1 MKNLKRIFSLALAGT
16 MLAGMLTVG
25 ASAADF
31 TDADSIKNSEAVDTM
46 VALNIINGKDDG
58 SFAPEATVT
67 RAEMAKIICV
77 MLNGGS
83 EPALTA
89 SASNAKFTDIGGHWA
104 QKYIEYCV
112 SQNVIAGRGD
122 GTFAPDATVTGT
134 EAAKMALTALGYN
147 SEVFKF
153 TGIDWQVNVN
163 AAANAPSANLYE
175 GLRNINP
182 GEGLSRDNAA
192 QMLYNALDANVVE
205 ISYNITSNGVETG
218 YVISDSKTM
227 MTEKFGAIKVEGI
240 VTGNEIVT
248 IGQATAEDEGETRI
262 KITDVE
268 DGNSLKLEKDN
279 LIVVKTSTDT
289 DVLGRTVSVYLKNAK
304 SSGGAYQVMGSVVPT
319 GADKVVTNTSGKD
332 LEELADDNKLTITG
346 VKVNPNYGTEAE
358 QADAAPKAGDTT
370 IMIDNDGDKKADYIF
385 VVSYTV
391 NQINKISTKNETV
404 SFTGIAGAK
413 DFEDVVGYE
422 DVAEDDIVLVTVIAG
437 KYYITS
443 PTTVEGEM
451 TEYKQ
456 DSKKTKATKLTI
468 EGTVYDVSEATINRT
483 NDELVAAS
491 TLNTENAL
499 DTEAVFY
506 IDGNGR
512 VVARGEA
519 KETASQYAISWGGD
533 SGSKISNQQVK
544 LTLEDGTTKVYT
556 LSSTTE
562 NSLRLKNGTDG
573 AKFEVRGSAGTYTGE
588 HDAVGTL
595 VSYTI
600 LSNGNV
606 RLKLAGEAANDS
618 TFEKGKTMVGSTA
631 STNSTVFFHVD
642 MDGADV
648 DEVNVYVGYKNA
660 PSVDESTRVTL
671 AKNAKGDRVAAV
683 MFVDPDSEDTAKVAD
698 HLYLKSVDAV
708 ATDYTRATAVL
719 AGSEDEVT
727 IRLDNDDN
735 DIYTIDADVYLY
747 TVNSDDRYVL
757 TAATEDDA
765 WYKTGTLTSV
775 SSDTV
780 VIGGEEFYINDKTV
794 EVDDTEDEDGII
806 EEGATVKMVID
817 TDTDE
822 VLMIIITAPAKD

>member
-31 TDADSIKNSEAVDTM
+31 TDADSIKNNEAVDTM

-58 SFAPEATVT
+58 SFDPEAVVT
-67 RAEMAKIICV
+67 RAEMAKMITV
-77 MLNGGS
+77 ALNGGKDPVLGTS
-83 EPALTA
+83 STP
-89 SASNAKFTDIGGHWA
+89 KFTDIGGHWA

-147 SEVFKF
+147 SEVFNF
-153 TGIDWQVNVN
+153 TGIDWEVNVN

-205 ISYNITSNGVETG
+205 ISYNITSGVETG
-218 YVISDSKTM
+218 YVISDKKTM
-227 MTEKFGAIKVEGI
+227 MTERFGAVKVVGI
-240 VTGNEIVT
+240 ITSNEIAT
-248 IGQATAEDEGETRI
+248 IGADTAEDKGETVI
-262 KITDVE
+262 KLINE
-268 DGNSLKLEKDN
+268 DD
-279 LIVVKTSTDT
+279 VKTFGSDSMTLKVSTDAS
-289 DVLGRTVSVYLKNAK
+289 VLGRTVSAYVKSNAK
-304 SSGGAYQVMGSVVPT
+304 ASGADVMGSVVLT
-319 GADKVVTNTSGKD
+319 NDDKVVTNTSGKD
-332 LEELADDNKLTITG
+332 LAELAKDNKLTIPAS
-346 VKVNPNYGTEAE
+346 VKAGKDYTATEADP
-358 QADAAPKAGDTT
+358 AAGDTT
-370 IMIDNDGDKKADYIF
+370 IMIDNNGDKKVDYIF
-385 VVSYTV
+385 VVTYQV
-391 NQINKISTKNETV
+391 AQISKIDTKNETV

-606 RLKLAGEAANDS
+606 RLKLAGEAANNS

>member
-1 MKNLKRIFSLALAGT
+1 
-16 MLAGMLTVG
+16 
-25 ASAADF
+25 
-31 TDADSIKNSEAVDTM
+31 
-46 VALNIINGKDDG
+46 
-58 SFAPEATVT
+58 
-67 RAEMAKIICV
+67 
-77 MLNGGS
+77 
-83 EPALTA
+83 
-89 SASNAKFTDIGGHWA
+89 
-104 QKYIEYCV
+104 
-112 SQNVIAGRGD
+112 
-122 GTFAPDATVTGT
+122 
-134 EAAKMALTALGYN
+134 
-147 SEVFKF
+147 
-153 TGIDWQVNVN
+153 
-163 AAANAPSANLYE
+163 
-175 GLRNINP
+175 
-182 GEGLSRDNAA
+182 
-192 QMLYNALDANVVE
+192 
-205 ISYNITSNGVETG
+205 
-218 YVISDSKTM
+218 
-227 MTEKFGAIKVEGI
+227 
-240 VTGNEIVT
+240 
-248 IGQATAEDEGETRI
+248 
-262 KITDVE
+262 
-268 DGNSLKLEKDN
+268 
-279 LIVVKTSTDT
+279 
-289 DVLGRTVSVYLKNAK
+289 
-304 SSGGAYQVMGSVVPT
+304 
-319 GADKVVTNTSGKD
+319 
-332 LEELADDNKLTITG
+332 
-346 VKVNPNYGTEAE
+346 
-358 QADAAPKAGDTT
+358 
-370 IMIDNDGDKKADYIF
+370 
-385 VVSYTV
+385 
-391 NQINKISTKNETV
+391 
-404 SFTGIAGAK
+404 
-413 DFEDVVGYE
+413 
-422 DVAEDDIVLVTVIAG
+422 
-437 KYYITS
+437 
-443 PTTVEGEM
+443 
-451 TEYKQ
+451 
-456 DSKKTKATKLTI
+456 
-468 EGTVYDVSEATINRT
+468 
-483 NDELVAAS
+483 
-491 TLNTENAL
+491 
-499 DTEAVFY
+499 
-506 IDGNGR
+506 

-519 KETASQYAISWGGD
+519 KESASQYAISWGGY

-606 RLKLAGEAANDS
+606 RLKLAGKAANNS

-660 PSVDESTRVTL
+660 PSVDESARVTL

>member
-31 TDADSIKNSEAVDTM
+31 TDDEKIVNQNAVDTM

-67 RAEMAKIICV
+67 RAEMAKMITI

-147 SEVFKF
+147 SEVFNF

-163 AAANAPSANLYE
+163 AAANAPSANLYD
-175 GLRNINP
+175 GLRTIDP
-182 GEGLSRDNAA
+182 SQGLSRDNAA

-205 ISYNITSNGVETG
+205 ITYNITSNGVETG
-218 YVISDSKTM
+218 YVISDKKTM
-227 MTEKFGAIKVEGI
+227 MTERFGAVKVVGI
-240 VTGNEIVT
+240 ITSNEIAT
-248 IGQATAEDEGETRI
+248 IGADTAEDKGETVI
-262 KITDVE
+262 KLINE
-268 DGNSLKLEKDN
+268 DD
-279 LIVVKTSTDT
+279 VKTFGSDSMTLKVSTDAS
-289 DVLGRTVSVYLKNAK
+289 VLGRTVSAYVKSNAK
-304 SSGGAYQVMGSVVPT
+304 ASGADVMGSVVLT
-319 GADKVVTNTSGKD
+319 NDDKVVTNTSGKD
-332 LEELADDNKLTITG
+332 LAELAKDNKLTIPAS
-346 VKVNPNYGTEAE
+346 VKAGKDYTATEADP
-358 QADAAPKAGDTT
+358 AAGDTT
-370 IMIDNDGDKKADYIF
+370 IMIDNNGDKKADYIF

-606 RLKLAGEAANDS
+606 RLKLAGEAANNS